1 MGDAKIPPVTVSFF
15 IIFPTVALAFSVAI
29 LASPE
34 PRSWAFF
41 ATLVITWIGLKGSS
55 WFIYKSRDDVAK
67 LEKVASATE
76 EDIIVGSPS
85 RDEEETTDEP
95 NNSFQLQEETT
106 DEPNNS
112 FQPQIVYN
120 HTHLYKIIQGLMRP
134 PILTIQICH
143 ASVLC
148 LLITLSIRIFC
159 VEKFGSHPANLDFG
173 SNNVAFVN
181 MFQSFTTMIQG
192 VFAAFLTYPAVV
204 GLIARVFTTSA
215 GDSLLLKKPN
225 VHVIWFC
232 EVVAACMT
240 IFPTASIIIAI
251 AHNYV
256 TFSNS
261 PHLYKLAEWLIGYT
275 LGITAGVYFSSIVQR
290 VFLLVGG
297 ILNALENN
305 GRNSDESIAY
315 VIDKLVLPQTD
326 NDDANPE
333 DEKIVKYGFGKAS
346 EHKGYLVRVV
356 EIVAELLTKLC
367 YCVLAI
373 ATLLNGIFI
382 GMTWNYDSEGDKASL
397 PIICIFIGVAAL
409 VYVSIA
415 LATNRGGYI

>member
-85 RDEEETTDEP
+85 RDE
-95 NNSFQLQEETT
+95 EETT

-356 EIVAELLTKLC
+356 EIAAELLTKLC

-415 LATNRGGYI
+415 LATSRGGYI